1 MEGAGLA
8 DVTPKPIATLRS
20 VNPGLLLPKAV
31 AAQKKPKLFQT

>member
-20 VNPGLLLPKAV
+20 VNPGLLLSDMTQEPER
-31 AAQKKPKLFQT
+31 